1 MPVNMPLGGGKLPRI
16 TPCLWFDSQA
26 EEAAKYY
33 CGIFPNSRI
42 GLVTHYG
49 EVGQE
54 IHGRPPGSV
63 LTVAFELDGQSFT
76 ALNGGPIFKFTE
88 ALSLQINCDTQAEMD
103 FYWDRLSEGGDVTAQ
118 QCGWLKDKFGVSWQ
132 IAPTAMH
139 AMLADPDQSK
149 QDRVMAALF
158 PMKRLDLAA
167 LQRAFEGV

>member
-1 MPVNMPLGGGKLPRI
+1 MPTSISSASKLPRI

-26 EEAAKYY
+26 EDAAAYY

-63 LTVAFELDGQSFT
+63 LTVAFELDGQSLT

-103 FYWDRLSEGGDVTAQ
+103 HYWARLSEGGDPAAQ

-167 LQRAFEGV
+167 LQRAFDGV